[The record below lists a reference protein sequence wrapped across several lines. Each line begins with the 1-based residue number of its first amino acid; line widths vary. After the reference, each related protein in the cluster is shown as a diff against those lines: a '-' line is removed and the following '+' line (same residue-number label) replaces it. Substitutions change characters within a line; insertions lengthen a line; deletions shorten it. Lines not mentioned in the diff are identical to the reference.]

1 MKRGCVI
8 ALAVLVLGS
17 AALIA
22 VPKYFYPT
30 YSYRYRLTVNIEDDG
45 KVHSG
50 SSVIEVTWY
59 AHFLPELVSFSPEL
73 RGEAALVDL
82 GSHGVVVATLLN
94 GESMGPA
101 RDGAWGAIGLVPRAF
116 GFGTS
121 LTELVAALPKLRGR
135 RDLAANNMPRFL
147 WFSNPQDPTTA
158 QKTLIQDF
166 PAVLGSSVRFA
177 GASVE
182 ITDDPLLIDIR
193 DKLPWLKSLEQKP
206 AGNNVIYLPNKFGI
220 SRYLFIGDRS

>member
-1 MKRGCVI
+1 MKRGCLTTLVVF
-8 ALAVLVLGS
+8 ALCVGALVAGY
-17 AALIA
+17 
-22 VPKYFYPT
+22 KYKYPD
-30 YSYRYRLTVNIEDDG
+30 YSYRYRLTVNIEVDG
-45 KVHSG
+45 KIHSG

-82 GSHGVVVATLLN
+82 GSQGVIVATLLN

-101 RDGAWGAIGLVPRAF
+101 GDGAWGTIWLVPRAF

-121 LTELVAALPKLRGR
+121 LDELVAALPKLRGR
-135 RDLAANNMPRFL
+135 RDLAPNNMPRFL
-147 WFSNPQDPTTA
+147 WFPNPQDPTTA
-158 QKTLIQDF
+158 QKILVQDF
-166 PAVLGSSVRFA
+166 PAVLGSSVSFA
-177 GASVE
+177 GAWVE

-193 DKLPWLKSLEQKP
+193 DKLSWLKSLEQKP
-206 AGNNVIYLPNKFGI
+206 AGNNVIYLPNKLGI